1 MRIVKEG
8 DKSKAVCQFCGL
20 VAITYNLRDVPFSDN
35 NGIVRNI
42 LAGVCDK
49 CDNVASIPR
58 QSTPKIKAAYN
69 EVKKSAEFRVPAHFI
84 DILSL
89 ASYRIDEEMGDILSK
104 PLLLYY
110 VHKLNTGSISSSRLK
125 KLLTSELASA
135 PSTKRLSLKIT
146 ERTEKELS
154 SVVKKTGLQNN
165 TDVIKGIILSI
176 YEDIVQPK
184 IPKHIKELKS
194 IAATF
199 G

>member
-1 MRIVKEG
+1 MKIVKEG
-8 DKSKAVCQFCGL
+8 DKNKAVCQFCGL
-20 VAITYNLRDVPFSDN
+20 QSITYALRDVPFSDN
-35 NGIVRNI
+35 NGVVRNI
-42 LAGVCDK
+42 LAGICDK
-49 CDNVASIPR
+49 CDNVVSIPR

-69 EVKKSAEFRVPAHFI
+69 EVKRSAEYRVPAHFI

-89 ASYRIDEEMGDILSK
+89 ASNRIDDEIGDTLSK

-110 VHKLNTGSISSSRLK
+110 LHKLNTGVISSSRLK
-125 KLLTSELASA
+125 ELLASELASA

-154 SVVKKTGLQNN
+154 SVVQKSGLQNN
-165 TDVIKGIILSI
+165 TDVIKGIILKI

-184 IPKHIKELKS
+184 TPKHIKELKS

>member
-1 MRIVKEG
+1 MKIVKEG

-49 CDNVASIPR
+49 CGNVASIPR

-69 EVKKSAEFRVPAHFI
+69 EAKKSAEFRVPAHFI

-110 VHKLNTGSISSSRLK
+110 VHKLNTGSISSSRL
-125 KLLTSELASA
+125 
-135 PSTKRLSLKIT
+135 KRLSLKIT